1 MEVGRTGTTN
11 EAQREARRS
20 KDGVAGPPTLIRRA
34 KGHEERRNQGTGAQ
48 TRLAVEKDGVEVLGY
63 FKQPRDL
70 HKA

>member
-48 TRLAVEKDGVEVLGY
+48 NTTSHGERRGGSLGI
-63 FKQPRDL
+63 F
-70 HKA
+70 